1 MEEIIENT
9 TNVNAIPDLGSEPE
23 TNNTGNWNDK
33 LEQSAKDIGD
43 KSKSYKIMHIEQAQ
57 KTSTTYNQ
65 LMILGIT
72 LGPLSGIIS
81 GIGTVIE
88 SDTGPILPIISM
100 VIGFLSGIIV
110 SIIKFGKYDEVSN
123 ANKQAAARYT
133 GIESNVR
140 RQLSLYRKDRVD
152 AIEYM
157 KWLENKYEEMFLS
170 APLLPEDVYDKQ
182 VLMVK
187 ELGLEVPEKYES
199 TITINKEYETT
210 KIKEVMNNQDIE
222 IRISEEEDES
232 KEKESEKNKDAHLS
246 VPDVDI
252 SDSNKVSKLLRT
264 SKMANFPELNECSDK
279 ALEYEL
285 KRFMGFKSY

>member
-1 MEEIIENT
+1 MEELIENT

-33 LEQSAKDIGD
+33 LEQAAKDIGD

-182 VLMVK
+182 VLTVK
-187 ELGLEVPEKYES
+187 ELGLEIPKKYEN
-199 TITINKEYETT
+199 TITINKEYETA
-210 KIKEVMNNQDIE
+210 KIKEVMNNEDIE
-222 IRISEEEDES
+222 ICVSEDGEEAED
-232 KEKESEKNKDAHLS
+232 KEQGTNKEIHLS
-246 VPDVDI
+246 VSENDNSN
-252 SDSNKVSKLLRT
+252 SDKASTILRT
-264 SKMANFPELNECSDK
+264 RKMANFPELNEYSDK

-285 KRFMGFKSY
+285 KRMMGFKSL

>member
-1 MEEIIENT
+1 MEELIENT
-9 TNVNAIPDLGSEPE
+9 TVVNSLPDSDPEPE
-23 TNNTGNWNDK
+23 TNHTGNWNDK
-33 LEQSAKDIGD
+33 LELAAKDIGD

-110 SIIKFGKYDEVSN
+110 SIIKFGKYDEISN

-157 KWLENKYEEMFLS
+157 KWLENKYEEIFLS
-170 APLLPEDVYDKQ
+170 APLLPEDVYEKQ

-187 ELGLEVPEKYES
+187 ELGLEVPEKYGQ

-210 KIKEVMNNQDIE
+210 KIKEVMNNQNIE
-222 IRISEEEDES
+222 IQVSEDED
-232 KEKESEKNKDAHLS
+232 KESVNNKDIHLS
-246 VPDVDI
+246 VTDEDN
-252 SDSNKVSKLLRT
+252 SDSNKVSTILRT

-285 KRFMGFKSY
+285 KRFMGFKSS

>member
-1 MEEIIENT
+1 MEELIENT
-9 TNVNAIPDLGSEPE
+9 TVVNSIPDSDQEPE
-23 TNNTGNWNDK
+23 TNHIGNWNDK
-33 LEQSAKDIGD
+33 LEQAAKDIGD

-57 KTSTTYNQ
+57 KTSTTYNH

-81 GIGTVIE
+81 GIGAVINPE
-88 SDTGPILPIISM
+88 TDPILPIMSILF
-100 VIGFLSGIIV
+100 GFLSGIIV
-110 SIIKFGKYDEVSN
+110 SIIKFGRYDEVSN

-157 KWLENKYEEMFLS
+157 KWLENKYEEMFFS
-170 APLLPEDVYDKQ
+170 APLLPEDVYEKQ

-187 ELGLEVPEKYES
+187 ELGLEVPEKYGQ

-210 KIKEVMNNQDIE
+210 KIKEVMNNQNIE
-222 IRISEEEDES
+222 IQVSEDED
-232 KEKESEKNKDAHLS
+232 KESVNNKDIHLS
-246 VPDVDI
+246 VTDEDNN
-252 SDSNKVSKLLRT
+252 SNKVSTILRT

-285 KRFMGFKSY
+285 KRFMGFKSS